1 MTRPLIFLTVGLLAV
16 IALAVSLGAVSLDDP
31 AARTIL
37 LRLRLPR
44 VLLAAAI
51 GATLAV
57 AGVTFQTLLRNPL
70 ADPFILGVSGGAA
83 AGAAIATALRLARIP
98 GVVPLVAFIGA
109 CGATAAVFLLAR
121 RRDHTDPTRLLLSGL
136 VLNAFFSAVILI
148 AFSLSPQADLT
159 AALRW
164 MMGNISAATW
174 TDFIIVTIPLL
185 IAMIVLAF
193 VGACGATAAVFLLAR
208 RRDHTDPTRLLLSG
222 LVLNAFFS
230 AVILI
235 AFSLSR
241 QADLTAALRWMMGN
255 ISAATWTDVIVVTI
269 PLLIAMIVLA
279 FVAND
284 LRLLAF
290 GEEDAKARGVDIERV
305 KLIGFGTASIITGA
319 AVAVSGIIGFVGLLV
334 PHLIRLIWRRDF
346 RYLLPLCALGG
357 AILVVG
363 ADLLSRTL
371 ITSAELP
378 IGAFTAIL
386 GVPFF
391 LSLLRRER

>member
-1 MTRPLIFLTVGLLAV
+1 MARPLIILTVALVAV
-16 IALAVSLGAVSLDDP
+16 VAIAISFGAVALDDP

-37 LRLRLPR
+37 FRLRLPR

-83 AGAAIATALRLARIP
+83 AGAAIATALRWARVP
-98 GVVPLVAFIGA
+98 GLVPLVAFLGA

-136 VLNAFFSAVILI
+136 VLNAFFSAI
-148 AFSLSPQADLT
+148 
-159 AALRW
+159 
-164 MMGNISAATW
+164 
-174 TDFIIVTIPLL
+174 
-185 IAMIVLAF
+185 
-193 VGACGATAAVFLLAR
+193 
-208 RRDHTDPTRLLLSG
+208 
-222 LVLNAFFS
+222 
-230 AVILI
+230 ILI

-255 ISAATWTDVIVVTI
+255 ISAATWTDVGVVTV
-269 PLLIAMIVLA
+269 PLLLAMIVLA

-290 GEEDAKARGVDIERV
+290 GEEDAKARGVDVERL

-346 RYLLPLCALGG
+346 RFLLPLCALGG
-357 AILVVG
+357 ATLVVG
-363 ADLLSRTL
+363 ADVLSRTL
-371 ITSAELP
+371 VTTAELP
-378 IGAFTAIL
+378 IGAFTALL

-391 LSLLRRER
+391 LSLLRRGR

>member
-1 MTRPLIFLTVGLLAV
+1 MARSLILLAIV
-16 IALAVSLGAVSLDDP
+16 LLVMVAIAISLGAVSLDDP

-44 VLLAAAI
+44 VMLAVAI

-98 GVVPLVAFIGA
+98 GVVSFVAFLGA
-109 CGATAAVFLLAR
+109 CSATAAVFLLAR

-136 VLNAFFSAVILI
+136 VLNAFFSAIILI
-148 AFSLSPQADLT
+148 AFSLSAQ
-159 AALRW
+159 
-164 MMGNISAATW
+164 S
-174 TDFIIVTIPLL
+174 
-185 IAMIVLAF
+185 
-193 VGACGATAAVFLLAR
+193 
-208 RRDHTDPTRLLLSG
+208 
-222 LVLNAFFS
+222 
-230 AVILI
+230 
-235 AFSLSR
+235 
-241 QADLTAALRWMMGN
+241 DLTAALRWMMGN
-255 ISAATWTDVIVVTI
+255 ISAATWTDVVLVTI
-269 PLLIAMIVLA
+269 PLLIAMGVLA

-290 GEEDAKARGVDIERV
+290 GEEDAKARGVDVERV
-305 KLIGFGTASIITGA
+305 KLIGFGVASIITGA

-334 PHLIRLIWRRDF
+334 PHLIRLMWRRDF
-346 RYLLPLCALGG
+346 RFLLPLCALGG
-357 AILVVG
+357 ATLVVG

-371 ITSAELP
+371 VTTAELP